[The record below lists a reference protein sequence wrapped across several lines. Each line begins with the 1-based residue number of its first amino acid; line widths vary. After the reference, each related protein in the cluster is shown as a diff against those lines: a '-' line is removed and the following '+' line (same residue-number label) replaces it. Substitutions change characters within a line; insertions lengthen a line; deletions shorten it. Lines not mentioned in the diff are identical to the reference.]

1 MKVFVASG
9 DAQGRL
15 DGTLQKFLLS
25 HFQQVTSQASADVVL
40 VVISFFHDFKFN
52 HRLTEIT
59 KPVVV
64 MDFSELEWCYFDEK
78 NETHL
83 FGKNTRD
90 CRWLNPNWYP
100 LCDWVR
106 DCQPVLTLKRELL
119 LRDQSDTVK
128 PIDWPCYLSPQELH
142 SEDEFNTRP
151 IDVFNNFGY
160 SHPARPKL
168 HGDIFRAM
176 ATSGI
181 GVISDKE
188 QFHGYFQNPST
199 KTWATIFAPWY
210 SRVAIED
217 IIWWQERSRLTTSL
231 FGCGR
236 KCFRHSEIVNSVM
249 AKQADDLAWSFPWT
263 EENCVLLRPN
273 HEFEDLEIATRRS
286 DLYEVYKQGIAN
298 VDRYRGHRYVP
309 ERLVPLIQSRL

>member
-1 MKVFVASG
+1 MKVFSVSA

-15 DGTLQKFLLS
+15 DGTLQAYLLNYF
-25 HFQQVTSQASADVVL
+25 HQVTSQAAADVAL
-40 VVISFFHDFKFN
+40 VVASFFHDFKFN

-59 KPVVV
+59 KPVVIV
-64 MDFSELEWCYFDEK
+64 DFSELEWLYFDEK

-100 LCDWVR
+100 FCDWVR
-106 DCQPVLTLKRELL
+106 DRQPVLTLKRELL
-119 LRDQSDTVK
+119 LRDQSDSVQ
-128 PIDWPCYLSPQELH
+128 PIEWPCFREPQPLH
-142 SEDEFNTRP
+142 SEDQFNTRP
-151 IDVFNNFGY
+151 LDVFNNFGY
-160 SHPARPKL
+160 SHPARPIL

-176 ATSGI
+176 ATHGI

-188 QFHGYFQNPST
+188 QFHGYFKNPST
-199 KTWATIFAPWY
+199 KTWATIYAPWY
-210 SRVAIED
+210 LRMNISDV
-217 IIWWQERSRLTTSL
+217 IWFQERARLTTSL

-249 AKQADDLAWSFPWT
+249 AKQVDELAWSFPWT
-263 EENCVLLRPN
+263 EENAVLLRPG

-286 DLYEVYKQGIAN
+286 NLYEVYKAGHAH
-298 VDRYRGHRYVP
+298 VDRYRGARYVS
-309 ERLVPLIQSRL
+309 EYLQPLIESRL